1 MSQGHWHHHSP
12 NITLVIRIPSD
23 FSGWPADVT
32 QMLEALHPTLGHS
45 VFSLDF
51 HVVWHK
57 LFFSLQVTAEEKS
70 IIENQLYTTFQNIE
84 IEEVKS
90 PMHYNPALSVKA
102 SIAMRERDFFPIQ
115 TYLDGGE
122 GVLKKILSQTA
133 DLDLTD
139 KCTFQIALM
148 PAHTHNVLWDFTRN
162 LRHKWH
168 MIKNSMNVKRR
179 FLDTKVNIRTH
190 DAQHKFEHKNHAN
203 LYYAKITCYIQSS
216 SQALARAKMFALLK
230 NLYDLENRENQI
242 VFDVKPMHEG
252 DVKNILAPVLKGR
265 KYYLWAEE
273 IATLW
278 TFPQPKDK
286 VPHILRILSRKARPP
301 LGLPTNEN
309 VPEKDLVKFGITNY
323 RSQKIHFGLKTSDK
337 ARHLYIVGKSGSG
350 KSKLIELL
358 GYSDIVNGRGF
369 ALLDPHGDL
378 VDNIL
383 RYIPENRKKDVVIF
397 DPTDL
402 NFPVWF
408 NPLEDV
414 PEEYRQ
420 EFTNSFL
427 EIFKK
432 LFGQAWNARLEHVM
446 RFCVLALLEVGG
458 ATVLSIIKLLTDR
471 DYRQSVIKQLNDQ
484 TVKNFWTNEFAAW
497 SEKFD
502 SEAIM
507 PILNKVAQFVSSPM
521 IRNIVCQTNNAMS
534 LADIMDNKKI
544 LLVKLSKGQLWE
556 SNANLIGA
564 MMITRIYQ
572 VAMMRA
578 ETPEEQRTPFSVY
591 IDEFQN
597 FATDSFENILS
608 EVRKYKLNITV
619 AHQYMDQLSSS
630 LRRTIFGNVANIISF
645 RVGAEDAG
653 VLEKEYEPVFSVP
666 DIMNLG
672 VREMYLKI
680 NIDGENTEAFSART
694 MNVPKLPYD
703 YSKEI
708 WELSR
713 KTYSRP
719 RKDVEA
725 KIFGTDADVIQ
736 SMETLKVEGDFFQPL
751 L

>member
-1 MSQGHWHHHSP
+1 MSSKHSHHKA
-12 NITLVIRIPSD
+12 NITLVIKIPSD
-23 FSGWPADVT
+23 FSGGPSEVSD
-32 QMLEALHPTLGHS
+32 MLEALHTTLGHS
-45 VFSLDF
+45 VFSMDF
-51 HVVWHK
+51 HVIGRK
-57 LFFSLQVTAEEKS
+57 LFFSLQVTHDEKA

-84 IEEVKS
+84 IEEVQN
-90 PMHYNPALSVKA
+90 PMRYNHRNSVSA
-102 SIAMRERDFFPIQ
+102 SISMREGDFFPIH
-115 TYLDGGE
+115 TFIE
-122 GVLKKILSQTA
+122 GADVLKKILTQTA
-133 DLDLTD
+133 DLELGD
-139 KCTFQIALM
+139 KYTFRLVVS
-148 PAHTHNVLWDFTRN
+148 PAHTHNVIWNYSRKFRY
-162 LRHKWH
+162 KWH
-168 MIKNSMNVKRR
+168 MLKNSLNFKRR
-179 FLDTKVNIRTH
+179 FIDTKVNIRTH
-190 DAQHKFEHKNHAN
+190 DAKHTYEHKNHKN
-203 LYYAKITCYIQSS
+203 LYSVQMSCFLEST
-216 SQALARAKMFALLK
+216 SQNLARAKMLALLK
-230 NLYDLENRENQI
+230 NLYDLENHQNQML
-242 VFDVKPMHEG
+242 FDIATMTEEQE
-252 DVKNILAPVLKGR
+252 KNILSPTLKGKR
-265 KYYLWAEE
+265 YYLTTEE

-278 TFPQPKDK
+278 HFPQPKDK
-286 VPHILRILSRKARPP
+286 VPHILRILSKKARPP
-301 LGLPTNEN
+301 LGLPTSEN
-309 VPEKDLVKFGITNY
+309 MAEKDLVKFGITNY
-323 RSQKIHFGLKTSDK
+323 RSQKIPFGLKTADK

-350 KSKLIELL
+350 KSKLLELL

-383 RYIPENRKKDVVIF
+383 KYIPEHRKKDVVIF

-402 NFPVWF
+402 NFPVGF
-408 NPLEDV
+408 NPLEEV

-432 LFGQAWNARLEHVM
+432 LFWQAWNARLEHVM
-446 RFCVLALLEVGG
+446 RFCVLALLEVGN

-471 DYRQSVIKQLNDQ
+471 DYRQSIIKQLQDQ

-521 IRNIVCQTNNAMS
+521 IRNIVCQTENKMN
-534 LADIMDNKKI
+534 LADIMNNRKI
-544 LLVKLSKGQLWE
+544 LLVKLSKGQLGE

-578 ETPEEQRTPFSVY
+578 ELREDERVPFSVY

-597 FATDSFENILS
+597 FATDTFENILS

-645 RVGAEDAG
+645 RVGAEDAA
-653 VLEKEYEPVFSVP
+653 VLAKEYEPVFTIP
-666 DIMNLG
+666 DIMNLW

-680 NIDGENTEAFSART
+680 NVDGENTEAFSART
-694 MNVPKLPYD
+694 MNVPRLPYD
-703 YSKEI
+703 FSQDI
-708 WELSR
+708 WNLSR
-713 KTYSRP
+713 QIYARP

-725 KIFGTDADVIQ
+725 RIFGSESEVIK
-736 SMETLKVEGDFFQPL
+736 SMESLKADSDFSEPVI
-751 L
+751 

>member
-1 MSQGHWHHHSP
+1 MSHGHGHHHNP
-12 NITLVIRIPSD
+12 DITLIIRIPSD
-23 FSGWPADVT
+23 FSGGPKEVAE
-32 QMLEALHPTLGHS
+32 MLEALHPTLGHS
-45 VFSLDF
+45 VFSMDF
-51 HVVWHK
+51 HIIGRK
-57 LFFSLQVTAEEKS
+57 LFFSLQVSHDEKS
-70 IIENQLYTTFQNIE
+70 IIENQLYTTFQDIE

-90 PMHYNPALSVKA
+90 PMKFDPANSVKA
-102 SIAMRERDFFPIQ
+102 SIGMREHDFFPIQ
-115 TYLDGGE
+115 TYLDGGDS
-122 GVLKKILSQTA
+122 VLKKILSQTS
-133 DLDLTD
+133 DLDLMD

-148 PAHTHNVLWDFTRN
+148 PAHTHNTIWNFSRKIK
-162 LRHKWH
+162 HKWH
-168 MIKNSMNVKRR
+168 MVKNSVNVKRR
-179 FLDTKVNIRTH
+179 YLDTKVNIRSH
-190 DAQHKFEHKNHAN
+190 DAEHKYEHKNHAN
-203 LYYAKITCYIQSS
+203 LYYSKLTCYIQSS
-216 SQALARAKMFALLK
+216 SQALARAKMLALLK
-230 NLYDLENRENQI
+230 NLYDLENHENQI
-242 VFDVKPMHEG
+242 IFDVKPMHEG
-252 DVKNILAPVLKGR
+252 DAKNILAPVLGKR
-265 KYYLWAEE
+265 KYLLTSEE

-278 TFPQPKDK
+278 HFPQLKDK

-301 LGLPTNEN
+301 LGLPTSEN
-309 VPEKDLVKFGITNY
+309 TSAKELVKFGITNY
-323 RSQKIHFGLKTSDK
+323 RSQKIPFGLKSADK
-337 ARHLYIVGKSGSG
+337 ARHLYMVGKSGSG
-350 KSKLIELL
+350 KSKLLELL
-358 GYSDIVNGRGF
+358 AYSDIINGRGF

-383 RYIPENRKKDVVIF
+383 KYIPEERKKDIVLF

-402 NFPVWF
+402 NFPVGF
-408 NPLEDV
+408 NPLEEV

-471 DYRQSVIKQLNDQ
+471 DYRQAIIKQLNDQ

-521 IRNIVCQTNNAMS
+521 IRNIVCQTNNKMN
-534 LADIMDNKKI
+534 LADIMDNRKI
-544 LLVKLSKGQLWE
+544 LLVKLSKGQLGE

-578 ETPEEQRTPFSVY
+578 EKREEDRVPFSVY

-597 FATDSFENILS
+597 FATDTFENILS

-619 AHQYMDQLSSS
+619 AHQYMDQLSPS

-653 VLEKEYEPVFSVP
+653 ILAKEYEPVFSVP

-672 VREMYLKI
+672 VREMYLKM
-680 NIDGENTEAFSART
+680 NVDGENTEAFSART

-703 YSKEI
+703 YSQDI
-708 WELSR
+708 WNLSR
-713 KTYSRP
+713 KVYARP
-719 RKDVEA
+719 RKEVEE
-725 KIFGTDADVIQ
+725 KIFGNDAETMKT
-736 SMETLKVEGDFFQPL
+736 MENLKVEGDFFQPVI
-751 L
+751 

>member
-1 MSQGHWHHHSP
+1 
-12 NITLVIRIPSD
+12 
-23 FSGWPADVT
+23 
-32 QMLEALHPTLGHS
+32 MLEALHPVLGHS

-51 HVVWHK
+51 HVVGHK
-57 LFFSLQVTAEEKS
+57 LFFSLQVTADEKPV
-70 IIENQLYTTFQNIE
+70 IENQLYTTFQNIE

-90 PMHYNPALSVKA
+90 PMHYVPANSVRA
-102 SIAMRERDFFPIQ
+102 SIGMRENDFFPMQ
-115 TYLDGGE
+115 TFRDGGD

-148 PAHTHNVLWDFTRN
+148 PAHTHNVVWNFTRN
-162 LRHKWH
+162 VQHKWH
-168 MIKNSMNVKRR
+168 MLKNSFNVKRR
-179 FLDTKVNIRTH
+179 FIDTKVNIRTH
-190 DAQHKFEHKNHAN
+190 DAHHKFEHKSHEN
-203 LYYAKITCYIQSS
+203 LYYAKVSCYIQSS
-216 SQALARAKMFALLK
+216 SQSVARAKMMALLK
-230 NLYDLENRENQI
+230 NLYDLENKENQI
-242 VFDVKPMHEG
+242 VFTVKPMHEW
-252 DVKNILAPVLKGR
+252 DVKNVLSPVLSNR
-265 KYYLWAEE
+265 KYYLTADE

-278 TFPQPKDK
+278 HFPQPKDK

-309 VPEKDLVKFGITNY
+309 TPEKDLVKFGITNY
-323 RSQKIHFGLKTSDK
+323 RSQKIPFGLKVSDK

-383 RYIPENRKKDVVIF
+383 QYIPESRKKDVVIF

-402 NFPVWF
+402 NYPVGF
-408 NPLEDV
+408 NPLEEV

-432 LFGQAWNARLEHVM
+432 LFWQAWNARLEHVM

-471 DYRQSVIKQLNDQ
+471 DYRQSIIKKLEDQ

-521 IRNIVCQTNNAMS
+521 IRNIVCQTNNKMS

-556 SNANLIGA
+556 SNANLLGA
-564 MMITRIYQ
+564 MMITRMYQ
-572 VAMMRA
+572 EAMMRA
-578 ETPEEQRTPFSVY
+578 SVHEDKRTPFSIY

-653 VLEKEYEPVFSVP
+653 VLEKEYEPIFSVP

-694 MNVPKLPYD
+694 MSVPKLLYD
-703 YSKEI
+703 YSKDI
-708 WELSR
+708 WDLSR
-713 KTYSRP
+713 KTYGRP
-719 RKDVEA
+719 RKEVED
-725 KIFGTDADVIQ
+725 KIFGSDADIIKSVEAIKT
-736 SMETLKVEGDFFQPL
+736 ETDFFQPVI
-751 L
+751 

>member
-1 MSQGHWHHHSP
+1 MSSKHSHQKSDT
-12 NITLVIRIPSD
+12 TLIIKIPWD
-23 FSGWPADVT
+23 FSGGPSEVSD
-32 QMLEALHPTLGHS
+32 MLEALHTTLGHS
-45 VFSLDF
+45 VFSMDF
-51 HVVWHK
+51 HVIGRK
-57 LFFSLQVTAEEKS
+57 LFFSIQVTHDERS

-84 IEEVKS
+84 IEEVKN
-90 PMHYNPALSVKA
+90 PMHYNPANSVSA
-102 SIAMRERDFFPIQ
+102 SISMREGDFFPIH
-115 TYLDGGE
+115 TFVEGGD
-122 GVLKKILSQTA
+122 VLKKILTQTA
-133 DLDLTD
+133 DLELSDKFTFRLTL
-139 KCTFQIALM
+139 T
-148 PAHTHNVLWDFTRN
+148 PAHTHNVIWNFSRKFAY
-162 LRHKWH
+162 KWH
-168 MIKNSMNVKRR
+168 MFKNSLNLKRR
-179 FLDTKVNIRTH
+179 FIDTKVNIRTLEAKH
-190 DAQHKFEHKNHAN
+190 TYDHKNHSN
-203 LYYAKITCYIQSS
+203 LYLTQVTCSLES
-216 SQALARAKMFALLK
+216 TSKNLARAKMIALLK
-230 NLYDLENRENQI
+230 NLYDLENHHNQML
-242 VFDVKPMHEG
+242 FDIKSMTEH
-252 DVKNILAPVLKGR
+252 DAKNILSPTLSGK
-265 KYYLWAEE
+265 KYYFTSEE

-278 TFPQPKDK
+278 HFPQPKDK
-286 VPHILRILSRKARPP
+286 VPHILRILSKKARPP
-301 LGLPTNEN
+301 LGLPTSEN
-309 VPEKDLVKFGITNY
+309 MAEKDLVKFGITNY
-323 RSQKIHFGLKTSDK
+323 RSQKIPFGLKTADK

-350 KSKLIELL
+350 KSKLLELL

-383 RYIPENRKKDVVIF
+383 KYIPEHRKKDVIIF

-402 NFPVWF
+402 NFPVGF
-408 NPLEDV
+408 NPLEEV

-432 LFGQAWNARLEHVM
+432 LFWQAWNARLEHVM
-446 RFCVLALLEVGG
+446 RFCVLALLEVGN

-471 DYRQSVIKQLNDQ
+471 DYRQSIIKQLNDQ

-521 IRNIVCQTNNAMS
+521 IRNIVCQTENKMN
-534 LADIMDNKKI
+534 LTDIMNNRKI

-578 ETPEEQRTPFSVY
+578 EMREDERVPFSVY

-597 FATDSFENILS
+597 FATDTFENILS

-645 RVGAEDAG
+645 RVGAEDAA
-653 VLEKEYEPVFSVP
+653 VLAKEYEPVFTIP
-666 DIMNLG
+666 DIMNLW

-680 NIDGENTEAFSART
+680 NVDGENTEAFSART
-694 MNVPKLPYD
+694 MNVPRLPYD
-703 YSKEI
+703 FSQDI
-708 WELSR
+708 WNLSR
-713 KTYSRP
+713 QTYARP

-725 KIFGTDADVIQ
+725 KIFGTESDVIK
-736 SMETLKVEGDFFQPL
+736 SMESLKADSDFSEPVI
-751 L
+751 

>member
-1 MSQGHWHHHSP
+1 M
-12 NITLVIRIPSD
+12 
-23 FSGWPADVT
+23 
-32 QMLEALHPTLGHS
+32 
-45 VFSLDF
+45 DF
-51 HVVWHK
+51 HVIGRK
-57 LFFSLQVTAEEKS
+57 LFFSLQVSHDEKA

-90 PMHYNPALSVKA
+90 PMHYAYKNAATA
-102 SIAMRERDFFPIQ
+102 SIYMREGDFFPIQ
-115 TYLDGGE
+115 TFDDGGD
-122 GVLKKILSQTA
+122 VLKKILTQTA
-133 DLDLTD
+133 DFELWD
-139 KCTFQIALM
+139 KCTFRLTVS
-148 PAHTHNVLWDFTRN
+148 PAHTHNVIWNYSRKFRY
-162 LRHKWH
+162 KWH
-168 MIKNSMNVKRR
+168 MLKNSLNFRRR
-179 FLDTKVNIRTH
+179 FIDTKVNIRTH
-190 DAQHKFEHKNHAN
+190 DAKHTYEHKNHEN
-203 LYYAKITCYIQSS
+203 LYLVEINCFVESTTQH
-216 SQALARAKMFALLK
+216 LARAKMLSLLK
-230 NLYDLENRENQI
+230 NLYDLENHHNQML
-242 VFDVKPMHEG
+242 FDIKPMTEN
-252 DVKNILAPVLKGR
+252 DTKNILSPILGR
-265 KYYLWAEE
+265 KKYYLNTKE

-278 TFPQPKDK
+278 HFPEPKDK
-286 VPHILRILSRKARPP
+286 IPHILRILSKKSRPP
-301 LGLPTNEN
+301 LGLPTSEN
-309 VPEKDLVKFGITNY
+309 TPERELVKFGITNY
-323 RSQKIHFGLKTSDK
+323 RSQRIPFGLKTSDK

-350 KSKLIELL
+350 KSKLLELL
-358 GYSDIVNGRGF
+358 WYSDIMNGRGF

-383 RYIPENRKKDVVIF
+383 KYIPEHRKKDVVIF

-402 NFPVWF
+402 NFPVGF
-408 NPLEDV
+408 NPLEEV

-432 LFGQAWNARLEHVM
+432 LFWQAWNARLEHVM
-446 RFCVLALLEVGG
+446 RFCVLALLEVGN

-471 DYRQSVIKQLNDQ
+471 DYRQSIIKQLQDQ

-521 IRNIVCQTNNAMS
+521 IRNIVCQTENKMN
-534 LADIMDNKKI
+534 LADIMNNKKI
-544 LLVKLSKGQLWE
+544 LLVKLSKWQLGE

-578 ETPEEQRTPFSVY
+578 EIREDERVPFSVY

-597 FATDSFENILS
+597 FATDTFENILS

-619 AHQYMDQLSSS
+619 AHQYMDQLSAS

-645 RVGAEDAG
+645 RVGAEDAA
-653 VLEKEYEPVFSVP
+653 VLAKEYEPIFTVP

-672 VREMYLKI
+672 VREMYLKM
-680 NIDGENTEAFSART
+680 NVDGENTEAFSART

-703 YSKEI
+703 FSQDI
-708 WELSR
+708 WQYTR
-713 KTYSRP
+713 QIYGRP

-725 KIFGTDADVIQ
+725 KIFGSESEVIK
-736 SMETLKVEGDFFQPL
+736 SMEALKADTNFSEPVI
-751 L
+751 

>member
-1 MSQGHWHHHSP
+1 MSHGHWHHNP
-12 NITLVIRIPSD
+12 DITLIIRIPSD
-23 FSGWPADVT
+23 FSGGPVEVAE
-32 QMLEALHPTLGHS
+32 MLEALHPTLGHA
-45 VFSLDF
+45 VFSMDF
-51 HVVWHK
+51 HILGRK
-57 LFFSLQVTAEEKS
+57 LFFSLQVTHDEKS
-70 IIENQLYTTFQNIE
+70 IIENQLYSTFQNIE

-90 PMHYNPALSVKA
+90 PMKYDPKNSVKA
-102 SIAMRERDFFPIQ
+102 SIGMREHDFFPIQ
-115 TYLDGGE
+115 TYIDGWDS
-122 GVLKKILSQTA
+122 VLKKILSQTS
-133 DLDLTD
+133 DLDLSD

-148 PAHTHNVLWDFTRN
+148 PAHTHNVIWNFKR
-162 LRHKWH
+162 RIQYRWH

-179 FLDTKVNIRTH
+179 FIDTKVNIRTH
-190 DAQHKFEHKNHAN
+190 DAEHKYEHKNHEN
-203 LYYAKITCYIQSS
+203 LYYAKLTCYIQSS
-216 SQALARAKMFALLK
+216 SQTLARAKMLALLK
-230 NLYDLENRENQI
+230 NLYDLENHENQI
-242 VFDVKPMHEG
+242 VFDIKPMHEG
-252 DVKNILAPVLKGR
+252 DAKNIISPMLGKR
-265 KYYLWAEE
+265 KYYLNASE

-278 TFPQPKDK
+278 HFPQLKDK

-301 LGLPTNEN
+301 LGLPTAEN
-309 VPEKDLVKFGITNY
+309 TPEKDLVKFGITNY
-323 RSQKIHFGLKTSDK
+323 RSQKIPFGLKTADK
-337 ARHLYIVGKSGSG
+337 ARHLYMVGKSGSG
-350 KSKLIELL
+350 KSKLMELL
-358 GYSDIVNGRGF
+358 AYSDITNGRWF

-383 RYIPENRKKDVVIF
+383 KFIPENRKKDVVIF

-408 NPLEDV
+408 NPLEEV

-432 LFGQAWNARLEHVM
+432 LFWQAWNARLEHVM
-446 RFCVLALLEVGG
+446 RFCVLALLEVGN

-471 DYRQSVIKQLNDQ
+471 DYRQSIIKKLDDQ

-521 IRNIVCQTNNAMS
+521 IRNIVCQTENKMN
-534 LADIMDNKKI
+534 LTDIMDNRKI
-544 LLVKLSKGQLWE
+544 LLVKLSKGQLGE

-578 ETPEEQRTPFSVY
+578 EIPEEKRVPFSVY

-597 FATDSFENILS
+597 FATDTFENILS
-608 EVRKYKLNITV
+608 EVRKYKLNITA
-619 AHQYMDQLSSS
+619 AHQYMDQLSPS

-653 VLEKEYEPVFSVP
+653 ILAKEYEPIFSVP
-666 DIMNLG
+666 DIMNLW

-680 NIDGENTEAFSART
+680 NVDGENTEAFSART

-703 YSKEI
+703 HSKAI
-708 WELSR
+708 WDESR
-713 KTYSRP
+713 KVYARG

-725 KIFGTDADVIQ
+725 KIFGSDGDTLQ
-736 SMETLKVEGDFFQPL
+736 TMENLKVEGDFFQPVI
-751 L
+751 

>member
-1 MSQGHWHHHSP
+1 MSHGHWHHHNP
-12 NITLVIRIPSD
+12 DITLIIRIPSD
-23 FSGWPADVT
+23 FSGGPIEVA

-45 VFSLDF
+45 VFSMDF
-51 HVVWHK
+51 HVVGRK
-57 LFFSLQVTAEEKS
+57 LFFSLQVSADEKS

-90 PMHYNPALSVKA
+90 PMRYDPANSVKA
-102 SIAMRERDFFPIQ
+102 SIGMREHDFFPIQ
-115 TYLDGGE
+115 TYIDGGDS
-122 GVLKKILSQTA
+122 VLKKILSQTS
-133 DLDLTD
+133 DLDLAD

-148 PAHTHNVLWDFTRN
+148 PAHTHNVIWNHTRN
-162 LRHKWH
+162 LQYKWH
-168 MIKNSMNVKRR
+168 MLKNSMNVKRR

-190 DAQHKFEHKNHAN
+190 DAKHKYEHKNHQN
-203 LYYAKITCYIQSS
+203 LYYAKLTCYIQSS
-216 SQALARAKMFALLK
+216 SQALARAKMLALLK
-230 NLYDLENRENQI
+230 NLYDLENQENQI
-242 VFDVKPMHEG
+242 VFDVQPMHDG
-252 DVKNILAPVLKGR
+252 DVKNILAPVLGKR
-265 KYYLWAEE
+265 KYYLNAEE

-278 TFPQPKDK
+278 HFPQLKDK

-301 LGLPTNEN
+301 LGLPTAEN
-309 VPEKDLVKFGITNY
+309 TPEKDLVKFGITNY
-323 RSQKIHFGLKTSDK
+323 RSQKIPFGLKTADK
-337 ARHLYIVGKSGSG
+337 ARHLYMVGKSGSG
-350 KSKLIELL
+350 KSKLLELL
-358 GYSDIVNGRGF
+358 GYSDIINGRWF

-383 RYIPENRKKDVVIF
+383 KFIPENRKKDVVVF

-402 NFPVWF
+402 NFPVGF
-408 NPLEDV
+408 NPLEEV

-471 DYRQSVIKQLNDQ
+471 DYRQSIIKKLNDQ

-521 IRNIVCQTNNAMS
+521 IRNIVCQTENKMN
-534 LADIMDNKKI
+534 LADIMDNRKI
-544 LLVKLSKGQLWE
+544 LLVKLSKGQLGE

-578 ETPEEQRTPFSVY
+578 EMPEEKRVPFSVY

-597 FATDSFENILS
+597 FATDTFENILS
-608 EVRKYKLNITV
+608 EVRKYKLNITA
-619 AHQYMDQLSSS
+619 AHQYMDQLSPS

-645 RVGAEDAG
+645 RVGAEDAS
-653 VLEKEYEPVFSVP
+653 VLAKEYEPIFSVP

-680 NIDGENTEAFSART
+680 NVDGENTEAFSART

-703 YSKEI
+703 HSKDI
-708 WELSR
+708 WNLSR
-713 KTYSRP
+713 QVYARP

-725 KIFGTDADVIQ
+725 KIFGSEADIIKT
-736 SMETLKVEGDFFQPL
+736 MENLKVEGDFFQPVI
-751 L
+751 